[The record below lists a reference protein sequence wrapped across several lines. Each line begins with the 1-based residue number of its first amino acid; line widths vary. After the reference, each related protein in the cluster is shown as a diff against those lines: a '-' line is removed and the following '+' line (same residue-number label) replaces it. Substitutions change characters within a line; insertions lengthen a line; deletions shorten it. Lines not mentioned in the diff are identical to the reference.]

1 MSYVDKNKEIY
12 ETINDSL
19 NETVMLAQEVTHTI
33 STQGEVINKSHQE
46 LKGIDEYTKVSYKT
60 VKIMNSTIYRWWM
73 WISEMGNN
81 VTNHISTHINSHIP
95 NVFNN
100 TLDNDN
106 DTVVNIDKKEA
117 NNTYTNS
124 SSSSKNDN
132 TIINIDYLET
142 LKEISITIG
151 DELDKQCLQ
160 YHDIQNMTDKIE
172 TRISKTNKISKKMC

>member
-1 MSYVDKNKEIY
+1 
-12 ETINDSL
+12 
-19 NETVMLAQEVTHTI
+19 MLAQEVTHTI

-46 LKGIDEYTKVSYKT
+46 LKGMDEHTKVSYKT

-81 VTNHISTHINSHIP
+81 VTNHISTHISTHINSHIP

-106 DTVVNIDKKEA
+106 YTDVNIDKIKE
-117 NNTYTNS
+117 NNTYTD

-132 TIINIDYLET
+132 TLINIDHLEK
-142 LKEISITIG
+142 LREISITIG
-151 DELDKQCLQ
+151 EELDKQCLQ
-160 YHDIQNMTDKIE
+160 YQDIQNMTDKIE